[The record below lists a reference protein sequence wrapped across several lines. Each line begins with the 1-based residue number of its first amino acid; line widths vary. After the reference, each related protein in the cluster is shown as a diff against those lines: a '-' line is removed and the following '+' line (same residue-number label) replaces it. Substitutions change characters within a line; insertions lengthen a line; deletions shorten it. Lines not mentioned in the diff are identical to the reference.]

1 MGELRDCWRVWEML
15 GALPGAPPH
24 PLRGCPF
31 QPWSRGRTDPNR
43 GEAAPVLCRDSGCVV
58 SSRDHLRDERRAQPA
73 PPLEAGGTVLRVG
86 APLGGVFVRA
96 SPGKAFFPPGIC
108 PSRPPFFH
116 T

>member
-58 SSRDHLRDERRAQPA
+58 SSRDHLRDERRGRLA
-73 PPLEAGGTVLRVG
+73 PRLDASGTVLRPGGPAGGPFVP
-86 APLGGVFVRA
+86 APLGKAVFA
-96 SPGKAFFPPGIC
+96 
-108 PSRPPFFH
+108 
-116 T
+116 